1 MYLAMGLTK
10 KEFFHSTPKILKA
23 YEEAHKIKLM
33 EMDRVMW
40 MMCGNYVVSAV
51 AVAVE
56 ACLAGKKAKGK
67 FIDKPVLEKIEE
79 ENRPLDEEE
88 IERQRELFVA
98 KLCAMK
104 VNFDLNH
111 KDKEAK

>member
-33 EMDRVMW
+33 EMDRVAW

-67 FIDKPVLEKIEE
+67 FIDRPIFERIEE
-79 ENRPLDEEE
+79 EKKPLTEDE
-88 IERQRELFVA
+88 IQKQRELFVA
-98 KLCAMK
+98 RLLVMK
-104 VNFDLNH
+104 SNFEVNNK
-111 KDKEAK
+111 KDKE

>member
-1 MYLAMGLTK
+1 
-10 KEFFHSTPKILKA
+10 
-23 YEEAHKIKLM
+23 
-33 EMDRVMW
+33 

-67 FIDKPVLEKIEE
+67 IIDKPILEKIEE

-88 IERQRELFVA
+88 IERQR
-98 KLCAMK
+98 
-104 VNFDLNH
+104 
-111 KDKEAK
+111 